1 MPTTQK
7 TETHLWITTL
17 QENRGYIWHVDVK
30 VELSG
35 GIVQFPDIKQ
45 L

>member
-17 QENRGYIWHVDVK
+17 QEHSGYIWHVDVK
-30 VELSG
+30 LY
-35 GIVQFPDIKQ
+35 
-45 L
+45 